1 MISQVWHKFCPS
13 LCWKTKLVRISR
25 PLMQYPLNKSK
36 REPPWENRGTSSE
49 INPCHRTAVT
59 EKTVCPH
66 CLTLPHLVPPAM
78 TFHYY
83 RVTAAKLPCS
93 YQQEGKLVTIMIN
106 KTALAQTML
115 REGSLWRNQ
124 MLEVS
129 GMKYQHHPVAPL
141 ICFLLF
147 WGQKG
152 PDAARPPQKEER
164 CFFLGVSLSFGWC

>member
-1 MISQVWHKFCPS
+1 MISQVWHKFCPT
-13 LCWKTKLVRISR
+13 LHWKTKLVRINR

-49 INPCHRTAVT
+49 INPWHQTAVT
-59 EKTVCPH
+59 EKAVCPH

-93 YQQEGKLVTIMIN
+93 YQQEGKLVMIMIN
-106 KTALAQTML
+106 KTTLAQPML

-141 ICFLLF
+141 IRFLLF
-147 WGQKG
+147 RGQKG

-164 CFFLGVSLSFGWC
+164 CFFLGFSLSFGWC